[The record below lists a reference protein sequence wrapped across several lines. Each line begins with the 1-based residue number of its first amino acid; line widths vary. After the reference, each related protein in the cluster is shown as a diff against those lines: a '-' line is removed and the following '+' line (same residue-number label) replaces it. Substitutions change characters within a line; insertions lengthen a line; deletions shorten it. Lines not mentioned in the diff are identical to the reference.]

1 MLHLARHLPLPG
13 RNLTSYRP
21 GSSLRCAPCT
31 APAGFWTEDS
41 GSRSSS
47 GRSGFRPAPASG
59 QGNTYN
65 SFRSPLNTFC
75 SRATDSRYHAS
86 APPPFRQTFLIC
98 SAPLCRLLY
107 KGNYIQTGAELQAE
121 ETVLRQDC
129 PLKLC

>member
-1 MLHLARHLPLPG
+1 MPRLSRHPPPQE

-21 GSSLRCAPCT
+21 GSFLRCAPCT

-59 QGNTYN
+59 QENTYN

-75 SRATDSRYHAS
+75 SHAMDSRCHAS
-86 APPPFRQTFLIC
+86 APPPFRQTFHIC
-98 SAPLCRLLY
+98 FDDLCRLLY
-107 KGNYIQTGAELQAE
+107 KGNYIQTGAEPQAE

>member
-21 GSSLRCAPCT
+21 GSSPRCAPCT

-98 SAPLCRLLY
+98 SALFAVYFIRGIIY
-107 KGNYIQTGAELQAE
+107 KPGQNCKQ
-121 ETVLRQDC
+121 R
-129 PLKLC
+129 KLFSDKIVR